1 MQNPADFKL
10 EAANGGA
17 PGHDLRDPGTHGLS
31 GTGRTAPQRKNRYTF
46 IRVLIA
52 LAMLALG
59 LGATELLARDEEH
72 PAAGVMQKAA
82 QRMARAEH
90 AVAEKR
96 RSLGITI
103 DPALDPYRTGLIGVE
118 TNMLTTTIGDIVAK
132 RTTTNTAFAALVV
145 RYFYELGLK
154 PGDRIAVGSS
164 GSFPGILLAVL
175 SACAETR
182 VEPVVITSI
191 GASEYGANI
200 EGLSN
205 AEMMAA
211 CREAGVL
218 PYMPAAISP
227 GADGDQGISSLY
239 RLEPSDDIARYARSA
254 ASALKVPFVG
264 GDGFDASFSSHL
276 DVYEKAGPI
285 KAFVNIGGA
294 DVNFGSD
301 PASLRLKPGLI
312 LPSARKSGV
321 EPDGSG
327 GARGSANS
335 SEIQPPGGLLGYYL
349 ARGTP
354 VLHFL
359 NIKGLALQGGIP
371 VDGDPEAPIPSEILH
386 RRKKPAWT
394 LVLGLLLAGAALAIR
409 KPLG

>member
-1 MQNPADFKL
+1 
-10 EAANGGA
+10 
-17 PGHDLRDPGTHGLS
+17 
-31 GTGRTAPQRKNRYTF
+31 
-46 IRVLIA
+46 
-52 LAMLALG
+52 MLALG
-59 LGATELLARDEEH
+59 LVLTELLSLDVPH
-72 PAAGVMQKAA
+72 PAAETMRAAA

-175 SACAETR
+175 SACAETG

-227 GADGDQGISSLY
+227 GADGDRAISIPLQARAERRY
-239 RLEPSDDIARYARSA
+239 IARYARSA
-254 ASALKVPFVG
+254 ASALKVPSSA

-276 DVYEKAGPI
+276 DVYEKA
-285 KAFVNIGGA
+285 V
-294 DVNFGSD
+294 VS
-301 PASLRLKPGLI
+301 RLL
-312 LPSARKSGV
+312 
-321 EPDGSG
+321 
-327 GARGSANS
+327 
-335 SEIQPPGGLLGYYL
+335 
-349 ARGTP
+349 
-354 VLHFL
+354 
-359 NIKGLALQGGIP
+359 
-371 VDGDPEAPIPSEILH
+371 
-386 RRKKPAWT
+386 
-394 LVLGLLLAGAALAIR
+394 
-409 KPLG
+409 